1 MTLVM
6 PHIPAGRLHVH
17 AAGSMSRVLA
27 GSDIDDASVTVSFCL
42 PNHTVNTC
50 CHSDLPNQTVNTW
63 CHSDLPNQTVNTWC
77 HSDLPNQTVNTWCHS
92 DLPNHT
98 VNTWYM
104 KLPEVNLNCRV
115 RVYHTETRAK
125 DMPYVFMYRTLS
137 LVLIEKHH

>member
-63 CHSDLPNQTVNTWC
+63 CHSDLPN
-77 HSDLPNQTVNTWCHS
+77 
-92 DLPNHT
+92 HT